1 MCERDSE
8 CANSLI
14 VEQLVSET
22 TYSVMKTEHDKIAL
36 ITGANKGIGKEVARQ
51 LAKLGYAVFMGSR
64 DMHRGREASE
74 ELCAEGYEIFF
85 LHLDVTDP
93 VSIKNAVGTFSQKA
107 DHLNVLINNAAILED
122 HGEDLT
128 NMNAEMLERT
138 MKTNVIGP
146 ILVSQDFLPY
156 LKLAPNGG
164 RIINVSS
171 GAGSLGSMETY
182 APAYSISKTALNA
195 VTKQF
200 AGALRADNVAVNSA
214 CPGWV
219 RTDMGGANANRPV
232 EKGAETIVWLAAEAP
247 QNETGKFWLDK
258 KETEW

>member
-1 MCERDSE
+1 MYGHQIAQTVRIKNNY
-8 CANSLI
+8 ALKR
-14 VEQLVSET
+14 L
-22 TYSVMKTEHDKIAL
+22 YSGMKTEHNKVAL

-51 LAKLGYAVFMGSR
+51 LAKLGYAVFIASR
-64 DMHRGREASE
+64 DRHRGCAASE
-74 ELCAEGYEIFF
+74 ELCAEGYEAIF

-93 VSIKNAVGTFSQKA
+93 VSIKNAVGTFTQKA
-107 DHLNVLINNAAILED
+107 DHLDVLINNAAILED
-122 HGEDLT
+122 HGENLT

-146 ILVSQDFLPY
+146 ILVSQDFLPF
-156 LKLAPNGG
+156 LKLSPHGG
-164 RIINVSS
+164 RIVNVSS
-171 GAGSLGSMETY
+171 GAGALGGMETY

-200 AGALRADNVAVNSA
+200 AGALRADNIAVNSV

-247 QNETGKFWLDK
+247 QQETGKFWRDK
-258 KETEW
+258 QEAEW